1 VGYDT
6 VCPHMGCTVG
16 YSPSNNL
23 LVCPCHGSE
32 FLVKN
37 GDVISGPAPRG
48 LTRLDVVEGS
58 DGNLYLK

>member
-1 VGYDT
+1 
-6 VCPHMGCTVG
+6 
-16 YSPSNNL
+16 
-23 LVCPCHGSE
+23 
-32 FLVKN
+32 VKN

>member
-1 VGYDT
+1 
-6 VCPHMGCTVG
+6 MGCTVG

-37 GDVISGPAPRG
+37 GDVISGPAPHG
-48 LTRLDVVEGS
+48 LTKLDVVEGS
-58 DGNLYLK
+58 DGNLYLT